1 MESIPE
7 DYSKVLI
14 IGTGF
19 AGLCAAARLVKEV
32 GETDIMLVERN
43 EGFGGTWWV
52 SKYPGCASDVPST
65 HYSFSFHLKGNW
77 SRSLPP
83 HNEIQEYLED
93 VAATYGLQNKT
104 LFRTECVEARWEDND
119 QKWIVTLL
127 DIDSGTKFIRRC
139 SILFSGT
146 GIFHGPHEQTIKGQE
161 TFNGPVIHTARWIP
175 GTNLSGKNVVVVGNG
190 CSGSQIVPAILPE
203 AKSVTWIFR
212 TQQWY
217 QAAFEVSFS
226 PLVKGIFDKLNSVMR
241 FFRWFMYC
249 FLELEYQSHI
259 FETTERG
266 AKERDSRAEKLTKYM
281 KENVPEEYHDIV
293 IPKKTDLV
301 GCKRRVQDA
310 GFLKALHDPKIR
322 PVKSE
327 VVEILPDGV
336 RVSTGEVVNA
346 DVIVLATGYDT
357 NREKNQFKMIGKGG
371 ETLEEHWNHF
381 GGAEAYKT
389 ISLSGFPNFF
399 MLLGPNAHTGHGTN
413 VFFIECAVSLCLE
426 VCKPVLQGKK
436 SSVEPMFSAEKEWV
450 ATMQTDLK
458 QRIWS
463 MEDCTNWVASP
474 SWSPTMWPYSLLNY
488 WWQCKHVSWK
498 DWKYIS

>member
-1 MESIPE
+1 
-7 DYSKVLI
+7 
-14 IGTGF
+14 
-19 AGLCAAARLVKEV
+19 
-32 GETDIMLVERN
+32 
-43 EGFGGTWWV
+43 
-52 SKYPGCASDVPST
+52 
-65 HYSFSFHLKGNW
+65 
-77 SRSLPP
+77 
-83 HNEIQEYLED
+83 
-93 VAATYGLQNKT
+93 
-104 LFRTECVEARWEDND
+104 
-119 QKWIVTLL
+119 
-127 DIDSGTKFIRRC
+127 
-139 SILFSGT
+139 
-146 GIFHGPHEQTIKGQE
+146 
-161 TFNGPVIHTARWIP
+161 
-175 GTNLSGKNVVVVGNG
+175 
-190 CSGSQIVPAILPE
+190 
-203 AKSVTWIFR
+203 
-212 TQQWY
+212 
-217 QAAFEVSFS
+217 
-226 PLVKGIFDKLNSVMR
+226 
-241 FFRWFMYC
+241 MYC

-301 GCKRRVQDA
+301 GCKVCNAWSLSRTFKAPLHTYMRLLTWATNYLKRRVQDA

-413 VFFIECAVSLCLE
+413 VFFIEWYV
-426 VCKPVLQGKK
+426 GT
-436 SSVEPMFSAEKEWV
+436 FS
-450 ATMQTDLK
+450 
-458 QRIWS
+458 I
-463 MEDCTNWVASP
+463 N
-474 SWSPTMWPYSLLNY
+474 
-488 WWQCKHVSWK
+488 
-498 DWKYIS
+498 